1 MTTEILEKANEIKK
15 LIEQQEEAI
24 KYLESGFPLY
34 KKHIS
39 GFFSSFYEEIVF
51 EDWEIRLILHNKKQR
66 LQALKKELEKL

>member
-1 MTTEILEKANEIKK
+1 MTTEILEKANEIKN

-24 KYLESGFPLY
+24 KYLESGFSLY

-39 GFFSSFYEEIVF
+39 DFFPSFYEDVVF

-66 LQALKKELEKL
+66 LRALKKELEIL